1 MAESVVVA
9 DNIELVAN
17 NIQSKV
23 GASLIGGK
31 ALAED
36 TKEVSEPS
44 LGVLDGIRTLQQK
57 TVDKVHAVWQ
67 ILKST
72 LDLEKEQARRAREGK
87 GEAELE
93 AGGDEGESGAKKAGK
108 GLGAQLMEKFKA
120 MGPQLFTLAGLMS
133 IATLIFKSALIFM
146 IAGFLGD
153 AIIDYFNIESEAAKT
168 ALTFALPTMAV
179 LMPLLIPLI
188 GITPFLV
195 AVVGA
200 LIGMGFASVISW
212 IKGDKMASELTGFDW
227 GSIAL
232 TGPALMY
239 LAKVGWAGKA
249 GTLFGLAVGWPVLI
263 GGALAIAFAAGI
275 GYLFTKVKS
284 TEQKMLDHLGE
295 MTDLSQAEFEKRL
308 KEQKTGFLAK
318 FSPGL
323 AATFGLETTQL
334 QDAYMATEAAKD
346 RVNAGKDLKQPEISN
361 LVKQVDMFANIDED
375 TLKALLDDKD
385 KADELMRLI
394 HSMYQVAQSGQLGED
409 SAKVIKKLAELS
421 QNIQMTAKDMFT
433 EKKEAGESTPG
444 YLEDIAT
451 DSTKNNKGGDV
462 FERYANLIANPRYQ
476 KLAKEKEDIEGDARY
491 KELNADPQKL
501 DRDERKELNEFNR
514 KLQRVNTAMHYMK
527 KDEMGSVGQIK
538 MIDMLKLL
546 TPAEQAQVLEQALSD
561 KKTLLKATKK
571 LIKDDEGKGGDTVI
585 SSSDN
590 SSKVVTGDSITAVST
605 SGIFEVDYSLR
616 KSLEQG

>member
-72 LDLEKEQARRAREGK
+72 LDLEKDQARRAREGK
-87 GEAELE
+87 GEADLE

-108 GLGAQLMEKFKA
+108 GLGALLMDKMKKF
-120 MGPQLFTLAGLMS
+120 GPQLFTLAGLMS

-153 AIIDYFNIESEAAKT
+153 AIINYFNIESEAAKT

-212 IKGDKMASELTGFDW
+212 IKGDKMASEVTGFDW

-308 KEQKTGFLAK
+308 KDQKTGFLAK

-409 SAKVIKKLAELS
+409 SAKVIKQLAGLS

-433 EKKEAGESTPG
+433 EKEKAGELIPSH
-444 YLEDIAT
+444 LEDIAT

-476 KLAKEKEDIEGDARY
+476 KFVQEKEAIENDPRY

-501 DRDERKELNEFNR
+501 NRDERKELLEFNR
-514 KLQRVNTAMHYMK
+514 KLDQKNRALHYMK

-571 LIKDDEGKGGDTVI
+571 LIKDDEVKGGDTVI

-590 SSKVVTGDSITAVST
+590 SSKVVTGGSVTAVST
-605 SGIFEVDYSLR
+605 SGLFEVDYSLR

>member
-72 LDLEKEQARRAREGK
+72 LDLEKDQARRAREGK
-87 GEAELE
+87 GEADLE

-108 GLGAQLMEKFKA
+108 GLGALLMEKMKNF
-120 MGPQLFTLAGLMS
+120 GPQLFTLAGLMS

-153 AIIDYFNIESEAAKT
+153 AIINYFNIESEAAKT

-212 IKGDKMASELTGFDW
+212 IKGDKMASEVTGFDW

-308 KEQKTGFLAK
+308 KDQKTGFLAK

-421 QNIQMTAKDMFT
+421 QNIQMTAKDMYSDK
-433 EKKEAGESTPG
+433 EKAGESTPG

-501 DRDERKELNEFNR
+501 DRDERKELLEWNY

-546 TPAEQAQVLEQALSD
+546 TKEEQAQVLEQALSD